1 MEDVVTK
8 MVDVVAMKEGNQHW
22 SIIKMVF
29 LEHQRL
35 PHGEEENPQRFTGE
49 DQDIEEDTPT
59 DFARSTMG
67 KFGKSLK
74 SAFNRVTSTFM
85 VRKNIQKQ

>member
-1 MEDVVTK
+1 MEK
-8 MVDVVAMKEGNQHW
+8 
-22 SIIKMVF
+22 
-29 LEHQRL
+29 
-35 PHGEEENPQRFTGE
+35 RFTGK
-49 DQDIEEDTPT
+49 DLYHIEEDMPT

-85 VRKNIQKQ
+85 VRKYIY